1 MDEEGSINASKI
13 DVAWKYSIMTPD
25 EKYFRCK
32 FCTQQSSGTINR
44 LKQHLAGTHK
54 GIKSCPKVQNEVAEE
69 CKKALLKLKNIKIMR
84 KATLEEMRAVA
95 TGSGNMDDESGS
107 SPAMGNLPPKARGP
121 LDDFVSAQTRQA
133 TLNSKW
139 KKEGGKEVCQR
150 IGRFFFS
157 SGIPFNVANNPY
169 YLSIFERVANYGPG
183 FVTPSMHELR
193 TWILKDEVI
202 NINKMLDEHK
212 KSWKQYGCSIMSDSW
227 TDGKII
233 DEVREENVV
242 QIITDNGSNFINAGK
257 RIMETRPH
265 IYWTPYAAHCINL
278 LLEDIGKLK
287 MHQDT
292 LIKAK
297 KVVRFIYGHT
307 WVLDLMRSFTNNR
320 ELIRP
325 DVTRFTTAYL
335 TLQSIQKQKQAL
347 RSMFSSEAWNKSVW
361 AKKHEEVKTR
371 AIVLFDQ
378 KIWPYI
384 AYCVKSVAPLVGVLR
399 EVDSEEKSC
408 MGYLYDLIHRAKEK
422 ITLNCGYTENKYA
435 PIWKRIDDKWTRQ
448 LCRPLHVAG
457 YYLNPQL
464 QFEERFSINFEVKQS
479 LYQCIERMLDYEERF
494 KMDVQLDSYDQFKGD
509 FGCQIAVDSRKVR
522 SPTDW
527 WIRFGGQTPELTK
540 FAIRVLSLTCSSS
553 GCERNWSTFELIH
566 TKKRN
571 RLEHHRL
578 NALVYVR
585 YNTRLRERSIKRKLQ
600 KFDPV
605 LVDEVD
611 SDDE

>member
-1 MDEEGSINASKI
+1 MLA
-13 DVAWKYSIMTPD
+13 
-25 EKYFRCK
+25 
-32 FCTQQSSGTINR
+32 
-44 LKQHLAGTHK
+44 LHL
-54 GIKSCPKVQNEVAEE
+54 N
-69 CKKALLKLKNIKIMR
+69 
-84 KATLEEMRAVA
+84 
-95 TGSGNMDDESGS
+95 
-107 SPAMGNLPPKARGP
+107 
-121 LDDFVSAQTRQA
+121 
-133 TLNSKW
+133 
-139 KKEGGKEVCQR
+139 
-150 IGRFFFS
+150 
-157 SGIPFNVANNPY
+157 
-169 YLSIFERVANYGPG
+169 
-183 FVTPSMHELR
+183 
-193 TWILKDEVI
+193 
-202 NINKMLDEHK
+202 
-212 KSWKQYGCSIMSDSW
+212 
-227 TDGKII
+227 KII

-578 NALVYVR
+578 NALVYIIEKEDHVLPEDLSWFDEENLFDIEVFRTVPLTPYENDLTHESFIDVGSLRDTSILQLALLVQSLVCSIAFLVCIPSPRYGKGVQIQAGIKGSAFSTHLNNRMVR
-585 YNTRLRERSIKRKLQ
+585 TRATRDDQAPAPPTAAVRGRGWSRGRGRARGAARAPVRATAAVPPV
-600 KFDPV
+600 DPAGV
-605 LVDEVD
+605 QAHDTPTATTTPAL
-611 SDDE
+611 